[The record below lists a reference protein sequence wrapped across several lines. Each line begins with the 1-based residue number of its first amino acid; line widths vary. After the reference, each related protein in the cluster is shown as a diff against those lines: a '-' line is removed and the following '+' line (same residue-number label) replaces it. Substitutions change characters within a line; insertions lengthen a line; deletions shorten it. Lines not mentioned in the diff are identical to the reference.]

1 MPSLWALTYSVHE
14 IHNMVCVSK
23 RFTFGELCNLLQ
35 GPSLSLGKKVSVNS
49 LSTILD
55 NIGIKLTD
63 EELKA
68 LTQNLPIDGKQVLG
82 YYG

>member
-1 MPSLWALTYSVHE
+1 
-14 IHNMVCVSK
+14 MVCVSK